1 MLPIISKVN
10 QLHDYRL
17 EIEKLYTAIS
27 VEPLGIDQGV
37 VDTVTKLIT
46 KIKHGEKMLIKGSG
60 RVLRVGDVD
69 VVIADTASIMNNYM
83 KMYRVYA
90 ENVMRISRVIES
102 LIGGDAL
109 AYIDPFNGLATIL
122 MNINLK
128 SSLTDTGSLG
138 NVVDILSKLN
148 ATTIERKAE
157 TEVGEYSNI
166 DLTSLMSTLSGMS
179 NSVYVNIS
187 DEAYYIVKNYLNARL
202 NNNSH

>member
-128 SSLTDTGSLG
+128 SSLTDTGSLS

-179 NSVYVNIS
+179 NSVYVDIS

-202 NNNSH
+202 NNSSH

>member
-1 MLPIISKVN
+1 
-10 QLHDYRL
+10 
-17 EIEKLYTAIS
+17 
-27 VEPLGIDQGV
+27 
-37 VDTVTKLIT
+37 
-46 KIKHGEKMLIKGSG
+46 
-60 RVLRVGDVD
+60 
-69 VVIADTASIMNNYM
+69 M

-128 SSLTDTGSLG
+128 SSLTDTGSLS

-179 NSVYVNIS
+179 NSVYVDIS

>member
-27 VEPLGIDQGV
+27 VKPLGIDQGV

-138 NVVDILSKLN
+138 NVVDILSRLN

-179 NSVYVNIS
+179 NSVYVDIS

>member
-138 NVVDILSKLN
+138 NVIDILSRLN

-179 NSVYVNIS
+179 NSVYVDIS

>member
-128 SSLTDTGSLG
+128 SSLTDTESLG

-179 NSVYVNIS
+179 NSVYVDIS

>member
-46 KIKHGEKMLIKGSG
+46 KIKHGEKMLVKGSG

-179 NSVYVNIS
+179 NSVYVDIS

>member
-27 VEPLGIDQGV
+27 VEPLSIDQGV

-138 NVVDILSKLN
+138 NVVDILSRLN

-179 NSVYVNIS
+179 NSVYVDIS

>member
-148 ATTIERKAE
+148 ATAIERKAE

-179 NSVYVNIS
+179 NSVYVDIS

>member
-138 NVVDILSKLN
+138 NVVDILSRLN

>member
-60 RVLRVGDVD
+60 RVLRIGDVD
-69 VVIADTASIMNNYM
+69 VVIADTASLMNGYM

-90 ENVMRISRVIES
+90 ENVMRISRVVES
-102 LIGGDAL
+102 LTSGDAL

-122 MNINLK
+122 MNINLEPSLMDAK
-128 SSLTDTGSLG
+128 SLSNVTD
-138 NVVDILSKLN
+138 VLSKLN
-148 ATTIERKAE
+148 ATAIERK
-157 TEVGEYSNI
+157 TEVEAEHLNI
-166 DLTSLMSTLSGMS
+166 DLTSLMNTLSGMS
-179 NSVYVNIS
+179 NSVYVDIS
-187 DEAYYIVKNYLNARL
+187 DEAYYIIKNYLNARL
-202 NNNSH
+202 KQ

>member
-1 MLPIISKVN
+1 M
-10 QLHDYRL
+10 HDYRL

-138 NVVDILSKLN
+138 NVVDILSRLN

-179 NSVYVNIS
+179 NSVYVDIS

-202 NNNSH
+202 NNSSH

>member
-157 TEVGEYSNI
+157 MEAEHLNI
-166 DLTSLMSTLSGMS
+166 DLTSLMNTLSGMS
-179 NSVYVNIS
+179 NSVYVDIS
-187 DEAYYIVKNYLNARL
+187 DEAYYIIKNYLNARL
-202 NNNSH
+202 KQ

>member
-179 NSVYVNIS
+179 NSVYVDIS

>member
-60 RVLRVGDVD
+60 RVLRVSDVD

-179 NSVYVNIS
+179 NSVYVDIS

-202 NNNSH
+202 NNSSH

>member
-148 ATTIERKAE
+148 ATAIERKAE

-179 NSVYVNIS
+179 NSVYVDIS

-202 NNNSH
+202 NNSSH

>member
-46 KIKHGEKMLIKGSG
+46 KIKHGEKMLIKGSD

-138 NVVDILSKLN
+138 NVVDILSRLN

-179 NSVYVNIS
+179 NSVYVDIS

>member
-128 SSLTDTGSLG
+128 SSLTDTGSLS
-138 NVVDILSKLN
+138 NVVDILSRLN

-179 NSVYVNIS
+179 NSVYVDIS

>member
-128 SSLTDTGSLG
+128 SSLTDTGSLS

-148 ATTIERKAE
+148 ATAIERKAE

-179 NSVYVNIS
+179 NSVYVDIS

-202 NNNSH
+202 NNSSH

>member
-179 NSVYVNIS
+179 NSVYVDIS
-187 DEAYYIVKNYLNARL
+187 DETYYIVKNYLNARL

>member
-148 ATTIERKAE
+148 ATTIEIKAE
-157 TEVGEYSNI
+157 TEVGEYTKI

-179 NSVYVNIS
+179 NSVYVDIS

-202 NNNSH
+202 NNSSH

>member
-138 NVVDILSKLN
+138 NVVDILSRLN

-179 NSVYVNIS
+179 NSVYVDIS

>member
-138 NVVDILSKLN
+138 NVVDILSRLN

-179 NSVYVNIS
+179 NSVYVDIS
-187 DEAYYIVKNYLNARL
+187 DETYYIVKNYLNARL

>member
-102 LIGGDAL
+102 LISGDAL

-128 SSLTDTGSLG
+128 SSLTDTESLG

-179 NSVYVNIS
+179 NSVYVDIS

>member
-138 NVVDILSKLN
+138 NVVDILSRLN

-166 DLTSLMSTLSGMS
+166 DLTSLMNTLSGMS
-179 NSVYVNIS
+179 NSVYVDIS

>member
-138 NVVDILSKLN
+138 NVVDILSRLN

-179 NSVYVNIS
+179 NSVYVDIS

-202 NNNSH
+202 NNSSH

>member
-179 NSVYVNIS
+179 NSVYVDIS

-202 NNNSH
+202 NNSSH